1 MKQQLFFLGFL
12 ILISACSKNRFNDRP
27 DNFADDFESYAS
39 QEELMPNDNSLW
51 SFYQLTYDSNS
62 VVLDSNQ
69 SHSGKYSIRCFGVN
83 TEDGIVSKASI
94 CKNKMAFQEGTV
106 FVMDAWYYLE
116 GNQNLEWLFIFDLEE
131 NTQIGAGPGM
141 RLVLVENQLRV
152 EHKYLNPDILQPETT
167 AIDFPRNQWVN
178 VCFEVKLS
186 QRKKGYVKVWQ
197 NDQLIIEQDEW
208 QTLPKD
214 ILYFQQGT
222 KGIYTNIEFG
232 VTAAAQDNNAVLFV
246 DDIQVFIKE

>member
-1 MKQQLFFLGFL
+1 MKRKGLYICLL
-12 ILISACSKNRFNDRP
+12 ALLISCNKDEFKDRP
-27 DNFADDFESYAS
+27 HEYFDNFDTYST
-39 QEELMPNDNSLW
+39 QEALMPEDNSRW
-51 SFYQLTYDSNS
+51 SFYQLTYNNNS
-62 VVLDSNQ
+62 VSLDSNIT
-69 SHSGKYSIRCFGVN
+69 HSGKYSIRCFGEKTN
-83 TEDGIVSKASI
+83 NNIVSKASI
-94 CKNKMAFQEGTV
+94 SKNKMAFFEGEI
-106 FVMDAWYYLE
+106 FVMDAWFYID
-116 GNQNLEWLFIFDLEE
+116 GNQPLNWLFIFDLEE
-131 NTQIGAGPGM
+131 TVNIGAGPGM
-141 RLVLVENQLRV
+141 RLVLVEEQLRV

-178 VCFEVKLS
+178 VCFEAKLS